1 MQRDFALVLKGY
13 LEEVKRP
20 MKTRTVA
27 AVKAHCI
34 WVLIFCTI
42 LTTGCDTALTVG
54 NRTIGVSSGNFIFTD
69 GSLTTNYNYPLGEV
83 WKACEQT
90 LVDMKATA
98 VEKNMKIASGS
109 MSAVAQE
116 EKLRILVE
124 YVSKNQTSVSI
135 RVGMSGN
142 NMASQLIHE
151 KIAKNILKFHKA
163 EEP

>member
-1 MQRDFALVLKGY
+1 
-13 LEEVKRP
+13 
-20 MKTRTVA
+20 MKTGTVA
-27 AVKAHCI
+27 AAKAHCI
-34 WVLIFCTI
+34 WLFIFCTI
-42 LTTGCDTALTVG
+42 LTAGCDASFTVG

-69 GSLTTNYNYPLGEV
+69 GSLTTNYKYPFDEV

-90 LVDMKATA
+90 LADMKATA
-98 VEKNMKIASGS
+98 VEKNIKIASGS

-116 EKLRILVE
+116 EKLQLRVE
-124 YVSKNQTSVSI
+124 YISKNQTSVSI

-151 KIAKNILKFHKA
+151 KIANYILKSHRA